1 MTDTT
6 FLFPPV
12 PSMRSE
18 LGRFKRE
25 TLGEQLEEFGD
36 ELADFTNDFWSS
48 LWGGRCLVDD
58 SCAAGIAGCHR
69 DDGIGKIQ
77 SSFETVKKA
86 VRFDCNAPAT
96 YDVRDFRIVL
106 LIFAAQKRRLTAKS
120 H

>member
-1 MTDTT
+1 
-6 FLFPPV
+6 
-12 PSMRSE
+12 MRSE

-96 YDVRDFRIVL
+96 YDRRTGLPHCITHFRSAKEKIDSEKSL
-106 LIFAAQKRRLTAKS
+106 GLT
-120 H
+120 HLC